1 MMSNLVPSAL
11 MKVLMLSALA
21 LAAVLAGGCSSR
33 PKMGQYD
40 IQVSLDPTLA
50 SSAAVPSIEV
60 DLVGVSPTG
69 QAVWDAQSMNAYWAA
84 ANPERQTAD
93 RYTMTFGAG
102 DTSPETLESD
112 DPIWKRWAGEEYVYV
127 LANLPGVSTDAAGS
141 ADSRRLM
148 IPLDTRHWD
157 RGQPIQVEVQ
167 RNRLVLR
174 TPQKPIE
181 AN

>member
-1 MMSNLVPSAL
+1 MSTLV
-11 MKVLMLSALA
+11 KVLMLSALA
-21 LAAVLAGGCSSR
+21 LLAAFSGGCSSG
-33 PKMGQYD
+33 PKMGTYD
-40 IQVSLDPTLA
+40 IQVALDPALA

-60 DLVGVSPTG
+60 DLVGVPPTG

-102 DTSPETLESD
+102 NTTPKTLESN
-112 DPIWKRWAGEEYVYV
+112 DPIWGRWAGEEYVYV
-127 LANLPGVSTDAAGS
+127 MANLPGVSTDAAGS
-141 ADSRRLM
+141 ADARRLM
-148 IPLDTRHWD
+148 IPLDTRHWE

-181 AN
+181 EN